1 MVMQVNMAGC
11 YLSSF
16 EPWYSDRGSIIIF
29 RYRCFILLN
38 LPCQPCSV
46 ISLVRLYFKYTFKY

>member
-29 RYRCFILLN
+29 RYRCFILLIH
-38 LPCQPCSV
+38 LPHQPCGV
-46 ISLVRLYFKYTFKY
+46 ISLVRCIF